1 MYRSL
6 LIAACICVLGACS
19 SEAPTEAAM
28 ETTPAAPQPTVFD
41 DQLKA
46 LEKAKAVEQ
55 QLQEAK
61 EKADQAIED
70 QGG

>member
-1 MYRSL
+1 MYRPL
-6 LIAACICVLGACS
+6 LIAACVGVLGACS
-19 SEAPTEAAM
+19 GGTPTEAAV
-28 ETTPAAPQPTVFD
+28 ESTPSAPQPTVFD